1 MNQNQ
6 INYLDAT
13 RRTMPNTDI
22 SREIGISP
30 ITGRHIAKEMVDKG
44 YLLAIGEGGYRRYTR
59 TEKAYSSEA
68 EPVFKPC
75 DITPVYPFW
84 PVPGATLLRVKH
96 NYPSF
101 RA

>member
-84 PVPGATLLRVKH
+84 PVPAATLANQANR
-96 NYPSF
+96 YPSF
-101 RA
+101 RG

>member
-13 RRTMPNTDI
+13 KHTMASRDI
-22 SREIGISP
+22 SIKIGVSLT
-30 ITGRHIAKEMVDKG
+30 TGRHIAKEMVDKG

-68 EPVFKPC
+68 DSVFKPC
-75 DITPVYPFW
+75 GITPVYPFW
-84 PVPGATLLRVKH
+84 PVPAATLQRVQR

>member
-13 RRTMPNTDI
+13 KLTMAN
-22 SREIGISP
+22 REISQRCNLSP
-30 ITGRHIAKEMVDKG
+30 NTGRHIAKEMVDKG

-68 EPVFKPC
+68 DSVFKPC

-84 PVPGATLLRVKH
+84 PVPAATLQRVQR